1 MASFLPAGGAG
12 GAGGGIVY
20 PDSASRPFNSN
31 AARNTWANNNK
42 EDLIKDTTVVNVDG
56 TQWYLWTGESN
67 PDTVS
72 SSLWMD
78 ANQIVQGE
86 QGQQGNPGVSVT
98 GAQIDGNG
106 DLIIEKSDG
115 DSINAGRAKGD
126 PGGKVPHVLL
136 TIPDGQ
142 LNASTDGQTFDLAN
156 KGNFD
161 GYWEAINPAT
171 QISGG
176 PNPPDGNFDIIDAEI
191 SIDFYQELNT
201 SVTPNRVKQELTTFQ
216 GGRKTVYYREG
227 FNQVGGSESLSNS
240 DWSIKNMIPIFANS
254 VTGTSAIPA
263 RVIQLGQGMQAD
275 FQQDTAVIKSLA
287 PFSEVVDIF
296 ASTTIGSPSD
306 NRTYSYKAD
315 DLSQQDFLWL
325 NLDEDDLADE
335 WSIVVEVQYN
345 SYSSLE
351 VFFGTG
357 RVRLFALF
365 PGDGV
370 IFKKIN
376 GNIQNFKISGV
387 ERNTLPAEF
396 LNGQNA
402 SWPNVP
408 NNNYTIDQG
417 TFTNWHPTVDGKQG
431 YIFAQTFNDNFVQPG
446 ELPKVIHRYTF
457 FCTNDDDVTGTV
469 LIKTTRDKSELPS
482 IQGKILGEGGGG
494 GESGLP
500 DNGAI
505 DNLTSSFENLAVGKW
520 YVDGW
525 ENSSGLPDW
534 DNPDRVASLT
544 VFGGYDGD
552 ANGAYWNLVSHRKG
566 IYGAAKSSGV
576 TSDWL
581 RLDNATQV
589 ITSSSPLEVRKTGGG
604 DHDAV
609 AVTDAGTLVFGT
621 ASPEITETQFRSS
634 QRRFSAD
641 VRNSDNTG
649 QSLEQLAY
657 VSDITSLEGSAI
669 QWQRVM
675 DAEPV
680 SSGAYILEAT
690 DSQTGQVVKSNDND
704 LLVLTYVSSE
714 EYVYTLPLGMV
725 RERKERTGQD
735 YDFYSSTVQW
745 VASENHFVIEVTESA
760 NQKSF
765 DFSINGA
772 NRIELSQ
779 QIIKQGAKEGYSPWT
794 RASTLN
800 ILPSELPKT
809 IEVMAQPYVADAD
822 DVNTLQINLP
832 SKGDFEQYYHI
843 PGVNDQQAADND
855 LPNIESFE
863 FIVFI
868 DHFESQGKDDKV
880 ILRSE
885 ADWMPMYGNQNIHH
899 YDGIYILRKDK
910 ETATPHRSVFKFR
923 KLIQGATTGP
933 WDGYTLVS
941 QDANLW
947 NEVGTNYS
955 QAATVDNSQ
964 NTFVMTDD
972 DGNHFTVIK
981 RIQPVYATVDLSKYQ
996 LIKLSS
1002 DTDSS
1007 SGDFPE
1013 VIAGTVGEVASGF
1026 ALAFDD
1032 ANDTIANTSIYQIS
1046 SGEFELSTA
1055 GSNTGDSVYVDEDT
1069 GVVTLD
1075 ASPYPC
1081 GWIVNGGV
1089 VLDIDI
1095 YNASTLSGTANDN
1108 LATKDEVA
1116 EAISDNNDLIITP
1129 NPGEQF
1135 LLRDSDKDAG
1145 YGDNGSITY
1154 FQPQAAGQQDTINN
1168 NLSISKSYFVHSK
1181 LNTLSGFLILHED
1194 YVSQIYAQDLTDVT
1208 ELTMLFGSKS
1218 AGRFGKSNQ
1227 TAPVNALINWNGEY
1241 IPNTQDPQDLNPTQ
1255 WIGKDG
1261 EVTDQWTKNGVL
1273 SPCYSVGM
1281 LSNNG
1286 TALLRRGDVT
1296 YQNNNGDKTTQFVA
1310 DPDSSLFVIPVN
1322 TGGGTFGDVKL
1333 FPFFMSRKEQVQ
1345 TEWESFTFTNNAD
1358 CVGSILK
1365 IAYETAIEAVSEEVD
1380 IVIGT
1385 DQVSAS
1391 SYGYKL
1397 FKYVDGM
1404 PYHGLISTPTS
1415 SRLIHNFAPS
1425 KTFKFTPLAERTY
1438 EGVVASTSNEAG
1450 VPSLGQYSDIP
1461 LYCFEPNAVV
1471 SRDQIGF
1478 INWPSTVQIDVSE
1491 GFYVFGTVSG
1501 WAGGADRNGTTAV
1514 YVGRNADNPKGGGG
1528 KIGFALIAD
1537 KLVILTGNGAQDS
1550 ENATSSQFNKESGV
1564 AHFYRYA
1571 FYVDSDGNMIYFIKD
1586 INDGVVHQGTATV
1599 NLASL
1604 SNDSR
1609 LYVAYDR
1616 EGANTS
1622 TIAVGETT
1630 LVMNNEGD
1638 GEQRWNWRN

>member
-1 MASFLPAGGAG
+1 MSSFLPAGGSG
-12 GAGGGIVY
+12 TGGGILY
-20 PDSASRPFNSN
+20 PDSAARPFASNS
-31 AARNTWANNNK
+31 ARNAWANNNK
-42 EDLIKDTTVVNVDG
+42 QDLIKDTTVVNVDG

-86 QGQQGNPGVSVT
+86 KGDQGDAGVDVT
-98 GAQIDGNG
+98 TATIDNNG
-106 DLIIEKSDG
+106 DLIVTLSDG
-115 DSINAGRAKGD
+115 TDINTGRAKGEDGDLVYQLLPISDYGNFFDADWSSLGTNIYGVTGDGSEFSNAPFTTVSGQQYSFEVLLVNEANQYSMRTTLMEAGENSGRDAILAGKTKADAESDGWKIYAFTSD
-126 PGGKVPHVLL
+126 PGHADP
-136 TIPDGQ
+136 T
-142 LNASTDGQTFDLAN
+142 
-156 KGNFD
+156 
-161 GYWEAINPAT
+161 
-171 QISGG
+171 
-176 PNPPDGNFDIIDAEI
+176 
-191 SIDFYQELNT
+191 
-201 SVTPNRVKQELTTFQ
+201 
-216 GGRKTVYYREG
+216 EG
-227 FNQVGGSESLSNS
+227 FVLKQGSL
-240 DWSIKNMIPIFANS
+240 I
-254 VTGTSAIPA
+254 SATDS
-263 RVIQLGQGMQAD
+263 QGD
-275 FQQDTAVIKSLA
+275 
-287 PFSEVVDIF
+287 
-296 ASTTIGSPSD
+296 
-306 NRTYSYKAD
+306 
-315 DLSQQDFLWL
+315 
-325 NLDEDDLADE
+325 
-335 WSIVVEVQYN
+335 
-345 SYSSLE
+345 
-351 VFFGTG
+351 
-357 RVRLFALF
+357 
-365 PGDGV
+365 
-370 IFKKIN
+370 
-376 GNIQNFKISGV
+376 
-387 ERNTLPAEF
+387 
-396 LNGQNA
+396 
-402 SWPNVP
+402 NVP
-408 NNNYTIDQG
+408 IL
-417 TFTNWHPTVDGKQG
+417 G
-431 YIFAQTFNDNFVQPG
+431 YRGPDNFVVGPYDGSKLVIISAKDNAYVSRENG
-446 ELPKVIHRYTF
+446 EIKKIILE
-457 FCTNDDDVTGTV
+457 GETV
-469 LIKTTRDKSELPS
+469 DSIVAGSNITVDNSNPS
-482 IQGKILGEGGGG
+482 RPIISASPSSGD
-494 GESGLP
+494 SGLP
-500 DNGAI
+500 DNGVI
-505 DNLTSSFENLAVGKW
+505 DNLTASFENLAVGKW

-534 DNPDRVASLT
+534 DDSDRVASLT
-544 VFGGYDGD
+544 VFGGYDGN

-566 IYGAAKSSGV
+566 VYAAAKSSGV

-589 ITSSSPLEVRKTGGG
+589 ITSSSPLEVRKTGGS

-609 AVTDAGTLVFGT
+609 AVTDAGVLVFGT
-621 ASPEITETQFRSS
+621 ASPEINETQFRSA

-657 VSDITSLEGSAI
+657 ISDITALEGSAI

-675 DAEPV
+675 EAEPV
-680 SSGAYILEAT
+680 ASGTYILEAT

-745 VASENHFVIEVTESA
+745 VASENHFVIEVSESA

-765 DFSINGA
+765 DFSINAA

-843 PGVNDQQAADND
+843 PGINDQQAADND

-923 KLIQGATTGP
+923 KLIQGSSTGP

-947 NEVGTNYS
+947 NEVGTTYT
-955 QAATVDNSQ
+955 QAATVENSQ

-972 DGNHFTVIK
+972 DGNHFTVVK
-981 RIQPVYATVDLSKYQ
+981 RIQPVYATVELSKYQ
-996 LIKLSS
+996 LIKISS

-1013 VIAGTVGEVASGF
+1013 VIAGAVGEVASGF

-1046 SGEFELSTA
+1046 SGEFDFSTA

-1069 GVVTLD
+1069 GVITLD

-1081 GWIVNGGV
+1081 GWVVNGGV

-1129 NPGEQF
+1129 NPGNQF

-1194 YVSQIYAQDLTDVT
+1194 YVSQIYGQDLTDVT

-1227 TAPVNALINWNGEY
+1227 TAPANALLNWNGEY

-1261 EVTDQWTKNGVL
+1261 EVTDQWTKTGVL
-1273 SPCYSVGM
+1273 SPCYSIGI

-1310 DPDSSLFVIPVN
+1310 DQDSSLFVIPVN

-1397 FKYVDGM
+1397 FKYAEGM

-1537 KLVILTGNGAQDS
+1537 KLVILTGNGSQDA
-1550 ENATSSQFNKESGV
+1550 ENATASKFNKESGV

-1571 FYVDSDGNMIYFIKD
+1571 FYVDSDGNMTYFVKD
-1586 INDGVVHQGTATV
+1586 LNDGVVHQGTETV